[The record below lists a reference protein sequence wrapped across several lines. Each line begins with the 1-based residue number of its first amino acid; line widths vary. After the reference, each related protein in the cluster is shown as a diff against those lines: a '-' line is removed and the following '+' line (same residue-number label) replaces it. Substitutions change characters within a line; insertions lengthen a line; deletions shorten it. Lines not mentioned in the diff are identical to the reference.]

1 MRKKFFAMY
10 ALVGALVASPVFT
23 SCIDGEESS
32 SVTAIRNANAE
43 KIKSATALAQAQ
55 YEMEKAKADAEIAY
69 KNALTEQQNLSNEQK
84 KIQIE
89 EAKAKAE
96 AALLRAQAD
105 IIKATKELKDAENGV
120 LNDLANDYTAALR
133 SINTINKNIVNRS
146 SDLAKLE
153 AGLISVQA
161 YVKAETTK
169 LNNEI
174 AGYEAA
180 IKALDGVEG
189 VDLTALKAEY
199 KALEE
204 AYNLALTKLEE
215 LEMQYG
221 ANASNTVTAKAMD
234 FLTNTYYNTTAEGYP
249 VLKEK
254 EVAEKKADLAVEI
267 EKAEKAL
274 ADAIA
279 EIGKDTDKKDT
290 KYTYININ
298 PTTGVQTEM
307 SALTLYAKLA
317 KTKAETLGA
326 PKAGDTPAS
335 GAYIVLEKLEAA
347 VKDAKDALA
356 ANTDATQTAT
366 LEAAVSTAEANLL
379 AYKTDK
385 RAADDATA
393 VDYDNDGNKDAGF
406 AWAEKQVAD
415 AEKAIVEAK
424 DELVNKEKDIATE
437 KETSE
442 KYEAAFAAFAGED
455 FETYKTALKEL
466 KAAEEAKDL
475 AYDEYNTL
483 YDLLYDWVWYYE
495 DENDNGQHDQ
505 GEHEWWE
512 RQDEL
517 LYDVNQIIANYEAK
531 IATAKA
537 KLENLEQNISLPT
550 GDGWNSWDNYSE
562 EEVATLIEYV
572 KNEIEALKVELSVA
586 ETEAKEAKAALDAYL
601 ATDEEG
607 GEAEA

>member
-10 ALVGALVASPVFT
+10 ALIGALVASPVFT

-69 KNALTEQQNLSNEQK
+69 KNALTEQQNLSNEEK

-105 IIKATKELKDAENGV
+105 IIAATKELKDAENGV

-221 ANASNTVTAKAMD
+221 VNAENTVTGKAMT
-234 FLTNTYYNTTAEGYP
+234 FLGITFYNTTAEGYP
-249 VLKEK
+249 VLKEA
-254 EVAEKKADLAVEI
+254 EVAKKKAGLAAAI
-267 EKAEKAL
+267 ETEEKDL

-290 KYTYININ
+290 KYTYIEIN
-298 PTTGVQTEM
+298 PTTGVQTEK
-307 SALTLYAKLA
+307 SELTLYAELA
-317 KTKAETLGA
+317 KAKAEILGA
-326 PKAGDTPAS
+326 PKSGDTPAS
-335 GAYIVLEKLEAA
+335 GAYIVLEKLEAKVA
-347 VKDAKDALA
+347 EIKADLALE
-356 ANTDATQTAT
+356 TPTTYDEDD
-366 LEAAVSTAEANLL
+366 LDDAEANLL

-385 RAADDATA
+385 SAADDATA

-424 DELVNKEKDIATE
+424 DELVNKEKDIAT
-437 KETSE
+437 KKKNSE
-442 KYEAAFAAFAGED
+442 EYEAAFAAFAGED
-455 FETYKTALKEL
+455 YEAYKTALTEL
-466 KAAEEAKDL
+466 AAATDAKDL
-475 AYDEYNTL
+475 AYAEYNTL
-483 YDLLYDWVWYYE
+483 DDLLYDWVWDYE
-495 DENDNGQHDQ
+495 DENDNDQYDQ
-505 GEHEWWE
+505 GEPNWSE
-512 RQDEL
+512 RHDEL

-550 GDGWNSWDNYSE
+550 GNGWNSNDYYSE